1 MTVLQNRSIPEEMK
15 FALDKW
21 DLMAS
26 RLTRLYALLGA
37 LSVVCSLFV
46 ATFTGSEVIPPGSIR
61 VVAFIGTASLAWI
74 GTFNMGAKANAA
86 RSAWRLLNAACI
98 RYKYEEAYAFEEL
111 HAQYVAGESLLGAIT
126 ISEPSPK
133 H

>member
-1 MTVLQNRSIPEEMK
+1 MTVLQNRPIPEEIKATLDAWDRMAMK
-15 FALDKW
+15 
-21 DLMAS
+21 LM
-26 RLTRLYALLGA
+26 RLYALLGA
-37 LSVVCSLFV
+37 LSVGCSLFV
-46 ATFTGSEVIPPGSIR
+46 ATFTGSDTVPAGSIR
-61 VVAFIGTASLAWI
+61 VVAFIGAASLAWI

-98 RYKYEEAYAFEEL
+98 RYKYDESYAFEEL
-111 HAQYVAGESLLGAIT
+111 RMQYVAGESLLGAIT

>member
-1 MTVLQNRSIPEEMK
+1 MTMLQNRSIPDEMK
-15 FALDKW
+15 VALASW
-21 DLMAS
+21 DRMAS

-46 ATFTGSEVIPPGSIR
+46 ATFTGSEAVPTGSIR

-86 RSAWRLLNAACI
+86 RGAWRLLNAACI
-98 RYKYEEAYAFEEL
+98 RYKYEETYTFEEL
-111 HAQYVAGESLLGAIT
+111 HSQYVAGESLLGVVT
-126 ISEPSPK
+126 IAEPSPK

>member
-1 MTVLQNRSIPEEMK
+1 MTLLQNRPIPDEIK
-15 FALDKW
+15 AALDEW
-21 DLMAS
+21 DRMAAKLM
-26 RLTRLYALLGA
+26 RLYALLGA
-37 LSVVCSLFV
+37 LSVICSLFV
-46 ATFTGSEVIPPGSIR
+46 ATFTGSDTVPAGSIR

-98 RYKYEEAYAFEEL
+98 RYKYDEAYTFEEL
-111 HAQYVAGESLLGAIT
+111 HKQYVAGESLLGAIT

>member
-1 MTVLQNRSIPEEMK
+1 MSALQNRSIPEEIQT
-15 FALDKW
+15 ALAEW
-21 DLMAS
+21 DRMAT
-26 RLTRLYALLGA
+26 RLSRLYALLGA

-46 ATFTGSEVIPPGSIR
+46 ATFAGSDTVPIGSIR
-61 VVAFIGTASLAWI
+61 VVAFLGTASLAWI

-86 RSAWRLLNAACI
+86 RSAWRVLNAAAI
-98 RYKYEEAYAFEEL
+98 RYKYEDSYTFDEL
-111 HAQYVAGESLLGAIT
+111 HAQYVAGESLLGLVT